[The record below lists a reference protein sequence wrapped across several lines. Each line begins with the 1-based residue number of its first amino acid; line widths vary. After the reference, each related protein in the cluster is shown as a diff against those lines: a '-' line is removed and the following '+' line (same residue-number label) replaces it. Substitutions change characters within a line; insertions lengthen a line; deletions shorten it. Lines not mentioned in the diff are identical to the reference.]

1 MHEWSHSLLLL
12 CYVLGGDVVEVVP
25 AGQVAKHQ
33 WYPQAV
39 RGRWGKRGQRVHRQ
53 SWAKSK
59 QPQGVRGAWG
69 KRGVLIPGGEY
80 LVVEQE
86 DRKKVDKRLN
96 SKHVI
101 KLINKGGQKKLGGMW
116 GKRGNT

>member
-1 MHEWSHSLLLL
+1 M
-12 CYVLGGDVVEVVP
+12 LGGDVVEVVP

-39 RGRWGKRGQRVHRQ
+39 RGMWGKRGQRVHRQ